1 MHLETYYHRPDIS
14 AVIHAHTMYAT
25 VMACLR
31 EPLPATHYMVAVAGV
46 DVPVAEYA
54 TYGTPKLAHNAVRA
68 MEGRRAVL
76 LANHGILAGANDL
89 LNAFNIIEEVEYC
102 AQVHCIAKSVGTPVE
117 LPLSEMEDMLVR
129 FRARA
134 EDRIQGG
141 IMSIKFVRIDDR
153 LLHGQVVTTWLKR
166 HDIEQAI
173 IVSKEVEEDKTR
185 QMILKLAAPSGLRV
199 VFFSPEKLIQ
209 VLKKSPVT
217 RSTML
222 LFTNPREVY
231 ECIEG
236 GVEIPFLNVG
246 NMSKTES
253 NEKITAGVA
262 VTEEDR
268 AYFKKI
274 IDAGVDVEIQMVP
287 TDKISKMQDY
297 IGGNE

>member
-1 MHLETYYHRPDIS
+1 
-14 AVIHAHTMYAT
+14 
-25 VMACLR
+25 
-31 EPLPATHYMVAVAGV
+31 
-46 DVPVAEYA
+46 
-54 TYGTPKLAHNAVRA
+54 
-68 MEGRRAVL
+68 
-76 LANHGILAGANDL
+76 
-89 LNAFNIIEEVEYC
+89 
-102 AQVHCIAKSVGTPVE
+102 
-117 LPLSEMEDMLVR
+117 
-129 FRARA
+129 
-134 EDRIQGG
+134 
-141 IMSIKFVRIDDR
+141 MSRKFVRIDDR

>member
-1 MHLETYYHRPDIS
+1 
-14 AVIHAHTMYAT
+14 
-25 VMACLR
+25 
-31 EPLPATHYMVAVAGV
+31 
-46 DVPVAEYA
+46 
-54 TYGTPKLAHNAVRA
+54 
-68 MEGRRAVL
+68 
-76 LANHGILAGANDL
+76 
-89 LNAFNIIEEVEYC
+89 
-102 AQVHCIAKSVGTPVE
+102 
-117 LPLSEMEDMLVR
+117 
-129 FRARA
+129 
-134 EDRIQGG
+134 
-141 IMSIKFVRIDDR
+141 MSIKFVRIDDR

-166 HDIEQAI
+166 HEQAI